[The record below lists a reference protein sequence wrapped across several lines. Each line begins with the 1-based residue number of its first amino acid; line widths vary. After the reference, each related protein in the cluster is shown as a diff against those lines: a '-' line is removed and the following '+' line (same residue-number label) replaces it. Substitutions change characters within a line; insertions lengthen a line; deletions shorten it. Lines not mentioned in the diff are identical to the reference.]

1 MYLEESIIVYSC
13 KPWDPKGISNGTGKT
28 TTWSLSSIIQGASS
42 KGSSSQVHLGP
53 ENDWQR
59 IVQRLSMSP
68 RPMVWCRS
76 PFSILVPLWEPL
88 LKHPRLMEKCHDRL
102 HYWTETS
109 CRTCLNWARYQFE
122 FASFFDSSWDFTMVG
137 NLGTPYGRP
146 FWSEF
151 IELGMILGQDLSELH
166 RTWRF
171 KKKRAKIGVQNGRK
185 NPQKGH
191 KFPQTAANPKR
202 GTFRNMFE
210 EFLFPCTPRKIK
222 MIDGKSNHYRRIL
235 LKMGIFWVFCG
246 IAY

>member
-88 LKHPRLMEKCHDRL
+88 LKHPRLMERCHDRL

-171 KKKRAKIGVQNGRK
+171 KKK
-185 NPQKGH
+185 
-191 KFPQTAANPKR
+191 T
-202 GTFRNMFE
+202 
-210 EFLFPCTPRKIK
+210 C
-222 MIDGKSNHYRRIL
+222 
-235 LKMGIFWVFCG
+235 
-246 IAY
+246 